1 MDFAVEWYEY
11 DFEYGQAV
19 EVTGTAG
26 SSVPTYDIWRDED
39 DYFIT
44 DQGLGYVAVVHEVG
58 KPFLASGVV
67 RFDSR
72 VTNIEYGGGV
82 TVTVQQLDGST
93 KTYGGKYAISTFSTG
108 VLQHALEAELIS
120 SKDSLNESVE
130 ESGLLTDSYSYDEG
144 FHRTDLPT
152 PLTFSPPLPG
162 WKKKVIATSPMGQY
176 TKIFLKFDHQ
186 DR

>member
-1 MDFAVEWYEY
+1 MDFAVEWYEF

-26 SSVPTYDIWRDED
+26 SSVLTYDIWRDED
-39 DYFIT
+39 YFIT
-44 DQGLGYVAVVHEVG
+44 DQAEGLGYVAVVHEVG

-120 SKDSLNESVE
+120 SKDSLNEDHTS
-130 ESGLLTDSYSYDEG
+130 SYSYDEG
-144 FHRTDLPT
+144 FHRADLAT

-162 WKKKVIATSPMGQY
+162 WKKKVIATSPMGHY
-176 TKIFLKFDHQ
+176 TKIFLKFDQ
-186 DR
+186 QVR

>member
-82 TVTVQQLDGST
+82 TVTVQQLDNST
-93 KTYGGKYAISTFSTG
+93 KTYGGKYAISTFSNG
-108 VLQHALEAELIS
+108 VLQHALEAEIIS
-120 SKDSLNESVE
+120 SKHSRNEDH
-130 ESGLLTDSYSYDEG
+130 TDSYSYDEG
-144 FHRTDLPT
+144 FHRADLPT

>member
-26 SSVPTYDIWRDED
+26 SSVPTYDLWRDED
-39 DYFIT
+39 YFT
-44 DQGLGYVAVVHEVG
+44 TNQGLGYVAVVHEVG

-82 TVTVQQLDGST
+82 IVTVQQLDNST

-162 WKKKVIATSPMGQY
+162 WKKKVIATSPMGHY
-176 TKIFLKFDHQ
+176 TKIFLKFDQ
-186 DR
+186 QVR